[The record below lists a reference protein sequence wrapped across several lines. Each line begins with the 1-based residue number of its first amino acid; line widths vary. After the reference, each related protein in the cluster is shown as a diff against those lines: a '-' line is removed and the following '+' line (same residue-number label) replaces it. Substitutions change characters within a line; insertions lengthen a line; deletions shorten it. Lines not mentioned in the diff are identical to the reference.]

1 MPTKAAIRVTNRQVT
16 AQGPITEGRRAG
28 LYFVDTR
35 KLGVTKTI
43 DADKGEYKT
52 FKTAQEANDYA
63 AIVNAQQAVG
73 GAVSRHMA
81 GTVAAAAQIL
91 KERVLRDLRNGYLCK
106 SYVYESIRYI
116 DQWLKIDFDGGK
128 LAQAKCMDLGEENI
142 EALLD
147 TFVCETRKDGRVIGK
162 RKPSHSGRVHR
173 LDAMKAILKVAKRK
187 GWVLSNAA
195 ADIKLRMPKYRTKDT
210 AQRVYKSATGITLE
224 KQTKNRT
231 EERRGNHFKLDEV
244 RPIIEKALSLDV
256 ARISKKDGRVIL
268 PAWCD
273 GLAIAF
279 AFQTGLRFG
288 EQAALRWEHFDFESG
303 RVSVEVAQREEEGG
317 TIVVDIPKH
326 TKRNEIFRQN
336 RLIPLDPVLLRQLK
350 EWKMR
355 SPHSEPTD
363 LVFPTRAGTNHVS
376 AHNLTRIL
384 RRVVKLVKEDLGD
397 DFAIKRMI
405 WKDCRHFYASVQ
417 IKLFDKNWYKVA
429 NRMGHQDIATT
440 RKHYDDGIDD
450 RKGDSEDAAAQ
461 NSLMWGSK

>member
-1 MPTKAAIRVTNRQVT
+1 MTTKSAVRVTNRQVI

-35 KLGVTKTI
+35 KIGVTKTI

-63 AIVNAQQAVG
+63 AIVNAQQMVG
-73 GAVSRHMA
+73 GAISRHMA
-81 GTVAAAAQIL
+81 GTVASAAKIL
-91 KERVLRDLRNGYLCK
+91 TERLTRELKGGYLCK
-106 SYVYESIRYI
+106 TYVDDSTRYI
-116 DQWLKIDFDGGK
+116 EEWLNLDFDGGT

-147 TFVCETRKDGRVIGK
+147 TFVCENIKNGK
-162 RKPSHSGRVHR
+162 VVGTRKPSHSGRIHR
-173 LDAMKAILKVAKRK
+173 LDAMKNILKVAKRK
-187 GWVLSNAA
+187 GWTIANAA
-195 ADIKLRMPKYRTKDT
+195 ADIKLRMQKYNVETPKNKT
-210 AQRVYKSATGITLE
+210 A
-224 KQTKNRT
+224 
-231 EERRGNHFKLDEV
+231 ERRGNHFKLEEV

-256 ARISKKDGRVIL
+256 ARISQRDGHVIC

-273 GLAIAF
+273 GLAVAF

-288 EQAALRWEHFDFESG
+288 EQAALTWDLIDFEAE
-303 RVSVEVAQREEEGG
+303 RVAVEVAQRKGEGG
-317 TIVVDIPKH
+317 VTVVGIPKY
-326 TKRNEIFRQN
+326 TAKNEIFRQN
-336 RLIPLDPVLLRQLK
+336 RLIPLDPYLCKELK

-363 LVFPTRAGTNHVS
+363 LVFPTRAGTNHPS
-376 AHNLTRIL
+376 PHNLTRFL
-384 RRVVKLVKEDLGD
+384 ERVVKLVKEDLGK
-397 DFAIKRMI
+397 DFSITRMI
-405 WKDCRHFYASVQ
+405 WKDCRHFYASMQ
-417 IKLFDKNWYKVA
+417 IKLFNANWYKVA

-461 NSLMWGSK
+461 NDLMWGSK